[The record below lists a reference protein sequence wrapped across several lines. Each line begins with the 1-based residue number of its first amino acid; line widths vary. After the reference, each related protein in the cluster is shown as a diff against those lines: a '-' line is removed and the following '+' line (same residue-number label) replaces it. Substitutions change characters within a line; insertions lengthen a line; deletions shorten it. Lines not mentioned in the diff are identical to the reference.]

1 MATTPT
7 TPTTSTTPATPAA
20 PGAPAAPAPV
30 TAPPP
35 PKPPTPLDPPAVY
48 YNQKWRV
55 PPLMVDTQ
63 EQADALDPAE
73 WTTGAPPKAPASTDG
88 TKSQDQY
95 PQLYA
100 NVNLPPK
107 IVGSKADAAALG
119 DEWKQFDL
127 PDSLCKAAEAQN
139 AAKAKAADAKAQTQ
153 SQTQGQTPGQTQGQD
168 QSQSQGQAPPQ
179 TQPAQPQQTW
189 NPQTGWSG

>member
-7 TPTTSTTPATPAA
+7 TPTTPATPATPTT
-20 PGAPAAPAPV
+20 PAGTATPAPV

-73 WTTGAPPKAPASTDG
+73 WTTGAPPKAPASAAA
-88 TKSQDQY
+88 KPADQY

-127 PDSLCKAAEAQN
+127 PDALCKAAEAQN
-139 AAKAKAADAKAQTQ
+139 AAKAQAAAAKDQTQTQGQGQSAAQNAPTQQTQ
-153 SQTQGQTPGQTQGQD
+153 SQGQT
-168 QSQSQGQAPPQ
+168 APQ
-179 TQPAQPQQTW
+179 TPPQQTW